1 LIRVGAKVPNSGPL
15 PARLGLTT
23 MARRLEDAGFASL
36 WLSDHIV
43 QPETITSHYPFSTDG
58 RATWPTDDPW
68 YDAVVSMAMIA
79 AVTERVEIG
88 VAVLVLPLRH
98 PVELA
103 KQIAT
108 IDALSGGRTVLG
120 VGAGWQAEEF
130 AALGVPFEDRGR
142 RTDEWLALL
151 RDCWTGRPAATSGGL
166 YELPPEVL
174 CFPTPARHPPLL
186 VGGMSPVAFRRS
198 AAADGWLALQPAALL
213 DLDPLAAGVAAV
225 RAAADDPSRLRFV
238 LRVTVSAGLTD
249 DVAARLPELT
259 DLGFTDVI
267 VDVDWEQPD
276 GPDRAAEVLL
286 VAAGRPGPT
295 DPGPSRVTA

>member
-15 PARLGLTT
+15 PAQLGLTT
-23 MARRLEDAGFASL
+23 MARRLEEAGFASL

-43 QPETITSHYPFSTDG
+43 QPETITSHYPFSDDG

-68 YDAVVSMAMIA
+68 YDAIVSMGMIA
-79 AVTERVEIG
+79 AVTEQVEIG

-103 KQIAT
+103 KQVAT

-120 VGAGWQAEEF
+120 VGVGWQAEEF
-130 AALGVPFEDRGR
+130 AALGVPFGDRGR

-166 YELPPEVL
+166 YELPADVL
-174 CFPTPARHPPLL
+174 CYPTPQRRPPLL

-198 AAADGWLALQPAALL
+198 ATADGWLALQPAASL
-213 DLDPLAAGVAAV
+213 DLEPLAAGVAAV
-225 RAAADDPSRLRFV
+225 WAAADDPARLRFV
-238 LRVTVSAGLTD
+238 LRITLSAGRSD
-249 DVAARLPELT
+249 EVAANLA
-259 DLGFTDVI
+259 DLAEIGFTDVI
-267 VDVDWEQPD
+267 VDVDWQQPD
-276 GPDRAAEVLL
+276 GPAMAAEVLL
-286 VAAGRPGPT
+286 AAAGRPGPAEA
-295 DPGPSRVTA
+295 GPSRVAP

>member
-23 MARRLEDAGFASL
+23 MARRLEEAGFASL

-43 QPETITSHYPFSTDG
+43 QPETITSRYPFSADR

-79 AVTERVEIG
+79 AVTERVEVG

-103 KQIAT
+103 KQVAT
-108 IDALSGGRTVLG
+108 IDALSAGRTVLG

-166 YELPPEVL
+166 YELPAGVL
-174 CFPTPARHPPLL
+174 CFPTPVRRPPLL
-186 VGGMSPVAFRRS
+186 VGGMSPAAFRRA
-198 AAADGWLALQPAALL
+198 AAADGWLALQPAGLL
-213 DLDPLAAGVAAV
+213 DLEPLAAGVAAV
-225 RAAADDPSRLRFV
+225 REAADEPMRLRFV
-238 LRVTVSAGLTD
+238 LRITLSSGLTD
-249 DVAARLPELT
+249 EVAALLPEL
-259 DLGFTDVI
+259 DGLGFNDVI
-267 VDVDWEQPD
+267 VDVDWDQPD
-276 GPDRAAEVLL
+276 GTARAAEVLL
-286 VAAGRPGPT
+286 AAAGRPGP
-295 DPGPSRVTA
+295 PEAGPSRVAP